1 MVVAVGICVYGF
13 VRKSAA
19 ADGSVAKSKRGGG
32 TVPVVAA
39 SAIKGDI
46 GVYLTGLGTVTP
58 LNNVVLKT
66 RVDGQLMK
74 VLFTEGQFVKEGDL
88 LAEIDP
94 RPFQVQ
100 VAQAEGQLLR
110 DEALLKNT
118 RTDLERYKSLSEK
131 GLIAQQIIS
140 TQEATV
146 GQYEGSVKSD
156 QAQLD
161 NAKLNLT
168 YSRITAPINGR
179 VGLRQVDAGNMVH
192 ASDTGG
198 LLTITQLQP
207 ITAVF
212 TIPEDQVPPVLKKL
226 RAGQKLNVDAYDREQ
241 RVKLSPGALLT
252 VDNQIDSSTGTL
264 KCKALFANEDGAL
277 FPNQFVNIRLLV
289 EMKQAVT
296 LVPTAA
302 IQRGAQQSTFVYT
315 VTEQQ
320 AADKAQAPDRVISIR
335 PVTE

>member
-1 MVVAVGICVYGF
+1 MNSSSSLASDPSPGYTPVSSRQQPKKNRGRWIAVVIVVAVGLCVYGF

-131 GLIAQQIIS
+131 GLIAQQTIS

-146 GQYEGSVKSD
+146 AQYEGSVKSD

-212 TIPEDQVPPVLKKL
+212 TIPEDQVPP
-226 RAGQKLNVDAYDREQ
+226 
-241 RVKLSPGALLT
+241 
-252 VDNQIDSSTGTL
+252 
-264 KCKALFANEDGAL
+264 
-277 FPNQFVNIRLLV
+277 
-289 EMKQAVT
+289 
-296 LVPTAA
+296 
-302 IQRGAQQSTFVYT
+302 
-315 VTEQQ
+315 
-320 AADKAQAPDRVISIR
+320 
-335 PVTE
+335 